1 MRNITRVK
9 QGWRWLQTPKLAAM
23 GAQLTESCNKL
34 VFILGH
40 LWPSICHCCLRLWGL
55 LLTLL
60 RLWSDCVAR
69 GIWSL
74 IALGITTLFVI
85 LWSLFLCLTSTFCL
99 VYALLILGAACA
111 TIRHLGYTP
120 GLFLVGLLGILTN
133 WIYGNLWVIAALLI
147 IAGYMFSRSN
157 ARFLI
162 IVSTAYSVY
171 SVYVRVGW
179 GGILLLTNLS
189 FLSNDLLT
197 TFLQGYDEAHEAGQ
211 REEPRKSEPIAED
224 FVGYGDFSSPGSKS
238 GEDDTPKSHKESD
251 AGDVKNSKKDSSLS
265 EVVKPDSSSLD
276 EMKRIMDS
284 SNHYEA
290 LGLPRNKSIDVAL
303 LKREYKKKAVLVH
316 PDKNNGNP
324 LASDSFKRLQSAYE
338 VLSDITRKRAYD
350 EKLRKE
356 ELSIVPH
363 KHHASSNQDGMGN
376 RYEKSRHISCILCGK
391 IHIWTFTNRSTSKA
405 RWCQDCCQYHQAKDG
420 EGWIEMGP
428 TRFTSGA
435 KKVEIRRA
443 FVCAEGKV
451 FDVTEWA
458 TCQGVPCQANT
469 HQATFQAKI
478 VGPDRRPPRP
488 NASRTPRQPEPPP
501 PPPPPM
507 TTRTV
512 VMMAAPA
519 AENKSELWL
528 KQAFASGRLSESHH
542 HQKTW
547 SPFKIAP
554 RNGFMR
560 QLRRYSLG

>member
-1 MRNITRVK
+1 MEMVADSEAGRHGCPADRK
-9 QGWRWLQTPKLAAM
+9 LQQARIYP
-23 GAQLTESCNKL
+23 GS
-34 VFILGH
+34 

-147 IAGYMFSRSN
+147 IAGILQLQCPLPDH
-157 ARFLI
+157 RFNCVLCLLC
-162 IVSTAYSVY
+162 VCSC
-171 SVYVRVGW
+171 W
-179 GGILLLTNLS
+179 MGGILLLTNLS

-428 TRFTSGA
+428 TRFTSG
-435 KKVEIRRA
+435 RDSTS
-443 FVCAEGKV
+443 VCLCRGKV

-458 TCQGVPCQANT
+458 TCQTTKAQRLPHPSPAR
-469 HQATFQAKI
+469 ATTA
-478 VGPDRRPPRP
+478 
-488 NASRTPRQPEPPP
+488 AA
-501 PPPPPM
+501 PPM

-542 HQKTW
+542 TRRPGAPSR
-547 SPFKIAP
+547 SP
-554 RNGFMR
+554 RGMG
-560 QLRRYSLG
+560 S